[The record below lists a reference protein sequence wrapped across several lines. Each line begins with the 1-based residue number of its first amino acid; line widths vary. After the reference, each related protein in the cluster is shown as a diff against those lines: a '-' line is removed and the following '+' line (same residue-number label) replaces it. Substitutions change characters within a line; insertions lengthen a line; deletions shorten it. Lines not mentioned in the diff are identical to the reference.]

1 MKNNTHLVIVLL
13 IAGLFVGAFP
23 VAAEEIT
30 AFLGSATKP
39 AMGMI
44 VKSFSETTGNEV
56 ITMYGGSGKLLSQMK
71 LSGKGDVYLSASSD
85 FMEQAK
91 KDGIV
96 DPASE
101 KIVAYLIPAI
111 NVQKGNPKRIRSLQD
126 LTREDVDLV
135 IANPRFVCVGRYAVE
150 IFEANDLSALI
161 KPRIKSFAESGARI
175 ANTIAM
181 GGTDAV
187 IGWRVFEHWNA
198 EKIETVLLKPE
209 EIPRISYISIAV
221 SRFSQ
226 KRALAKEFITFV
238 VSPEGKQMFE
248 SRGYIVDEEAARK
261 FAPQAQLGGDCA
273 LPQGW

>member
-1 MKNNTHLVIVLL
+1 MKRTTHPAMISF
-13 IAGLFVGAFP
+13 IFSLFFMGFP
-23 VAAEEIT
+23 VSAEEIT

-39 AMGMI
+39 AMGMLI
-44 VKSFSETTGNEV
+44 KSFSEKTGNEV
-56 ITMYGGSGKLLSQMK
+56 TAMYGGSGKLLSQMK

-85 FMEQAK
+85 FMEKAK

-111 NVQKGNPKRIRSLQD
+111 NVQKGNPKRIRSIQD
-126 LTREDVDLV
+126 LTREDVELV

-161 KPRIKSFAESGARI
+161 KPRIKSFAESGART
-175 ANTIAM
+175 ANTIAI

-198 EKIETVLLKPE
+198 KKIQTVLLKPE
-209 EIPRISYISIAV
+209 EIPRISYVSIAV

-261 FAPQAQLGGDCA
+261 FAPQAHLGGDCA